1 MMGKLLERFK
11 GLSGIEKER
20 KIRIL
25 TEKDIGHERK
35 DYFELFTICNAFWI
49 YNGKGPH
56 ALLVSGRH
64 SDGYID
70 CSQVLKHPN
79 LRDTLAERA
88 VEEVLLPNIADANK
102 VVIDYVVSSSMAAIP
117 FGDGVAT
124 YLGTSF
130 IYTEKVGGVQRLK
143 RFDISSR
150 ARILQVEELIT
161 TMKTTRQVTNAII
174 EKNKNVEFV
183 RDENGK
189 IVVLTLVHRPEK
201 LPVEYPDYRILPLI
215 ELEIH
220 NWTPEEC
227 PLCRNGSP
235 ALKPKENWRLFLKYN
250 KI

>member
-25 TEKDIGHERK
+25 TEKDIGHERE
-35 DYFELFTICNAFWI
+35 DYFELFTICNAFQI

-70 CSQVLKHPN
+70 CSQVLKNPN

-88 VEEVLLPNIADANK
+88 VEEVLLPNITDANK

-117 FGDGVAT
+117 FGDGIAS
-124 YLGTSF
+124 YLDLTF
-130 IYTEKVGGVQRLK
+130 VYTEKVDGVQKLK
-143 RFDISSR
+143 RFEVPSK

-161 TMKTTRQVTNAII
+161 TMGTTRQVTNAII

-183 RDENGK
+183 RDRDGK

-201 LPVEYPDYRILPLI
+201 LPIEYPDYRILPLVEI
-215 ELEIH
+215 EIH

-227 PLCRNGSP
+227 PLCRLGSE
-235 ALKPKENWRLFLKYN
+235 ALPPKLNRNLFF